1 MIMKLKHVAVLTMLV
16 ASMAGIAAKANNT
29 VVLNAYSG
37 IYPGIGGGEFTA
49 YTSDS
54 SFLANYNSA
63 ALVNNRG
70 TWNGTSAGFETF
82 CIETGVDFAPGN
94 SPWNGPTYY
103 YSVGSV
109 SQPLSPPNSP
119 SGSGWPLSIGAAYL
133 YYEFGNGALAGFNY
147 TWGAGRQADDNLLQ
161 AAIWKFQGGQTYG
174 SYPNGGAGNIY
185 YDEAVT
191 ALGALSLNPND
202 AYTGTQVQVLSL
214 WANSN
219 DTGAA
224 QNQLVLTGGSG
235 PFPHPPVPDGG
246 MTIMLLGGA
255 LVGLGAMRR
264 KLFRQ
269 E

>member
-1 MIMKLKHVAVLTMLV
+1 MPIRG
-16 ASMAGIAAKANNT
+16 SD
-29 VVLNAYSG
+29 
-37 IYPGIGGGEFTA
+37 PGIGGGEFTA

-63 ALVNNRG
+63 ALVNNQG

-82 CIETGVDFAPGN
+82 CIETGVEFYPGN
-94 SPWNGPTYY
+94 WGGPTYY
-103 YSVGSV
+103 YSTGPNA
-109 SQPLSPPNSP
+109 QPVSPPHQS

-133 YYEFGNGALAGFNY
+133 YYEFGNGALGGFQY
-147 TWGAGRQADDNLLQ
+147 AWGAGRQADDNLLQ
-161 AAIWKFQGGQTYG
+161 AAIWAFQGNQTYG

-191 ALGALSLNPND
+191 ALGALSLNPDD

-214 WANSN
+214 WVNSD

-235 PFPHPPVPDGG
+235 PFPHPTPDGG

-264 KLFRQ
+264 KLFC
-269 E
+269 